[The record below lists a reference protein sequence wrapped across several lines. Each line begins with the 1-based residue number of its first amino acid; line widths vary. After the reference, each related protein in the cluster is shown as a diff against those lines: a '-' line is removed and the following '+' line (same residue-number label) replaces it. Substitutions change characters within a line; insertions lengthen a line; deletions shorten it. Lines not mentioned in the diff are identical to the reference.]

1 MDGTLDLC
9 ASPPIRRSLL
19 IAVAEEGLL
28 SPVVEPPDPDT
39 HDLVKGPVRLPRS
52 WWVELDDVAADTACE
67 KTYLIVQLIRWSL
80 KQPSLAP
87 LPESPEL
94 LKGKQSS
101 IRLTQ
106 KRWDEL
112 DAEAK
117 RRGYSRN
124 KVFQAHLRRALDE
137 HHRERPKP
145 TRAKR

>member
-1 MDGTLDLC
+1 VLSAAL
-9 ASPPIRRSLL
+9 
-19 IAVAEEGLL
+19 EGPM
-28 SPVVEPPDPDT
+28 SPVVEPPDPDLK
-39 HDLVKGPVRLPRS
+39 DLVGSPVRLPKS
-52 WWVELDDVAADTACE
+52 WWVELDEVAAETACE
-67 KTYLIVQLIRWSL
+67 KTYLVVQLIRWSMR
-80 KQPSLAP
+80 QAEPPP

-94 LKGKQSS
+94 LKSKQSS
-101 IRLTQ
+101 VRLTP

-112 DAEAK
+112 DAEGK